1 MRANKRTT
9 TIKVFD
15 HLESGR
21 KQNLSKTF
29 TPSMLNFKK
38 TERPSVTSKN
48 TQLDGLDWDV
58 IFHGPETRN
67 TKKTLNKAAS
77 VPKRTIVSPK
87 DLNCLRMVFNSDKTP
102 TRNILSQL
110 QDKGQKCSHETLKTT
125 NASHD
130 LSSEMPCE
138 CQSATLSA
146 ARTSLEQIR
155 AEAKQC
161 FENSRSLINVSRK
174 KIKSSSISTDTR
186 KVVNGVPTEIQKE
199 ILEELTTSIQILNNR
214 LKSNEEAAF
223 LQEGENSML
232 KSEVTELQTKIAR
245 HKILMQNSPTVADCL
260 IKCEV
265 I

>member
-9 TIKVFD
+9 TIKIFD
-15 HLESGR
+15 HPEPGR

-38 TERPSVTSKN
+38 TDKPCAASRN
-48 TQLDGLDWDV
+48 TLLDGLDWDV

-67 TKKTLNKAAS
+67 TKKTLNKATS

-87 DLNCLRMVFNSDKTP
+87 DLNSLHMVFDSSRTSTKNLL
-102 TRNILSQL
+102 NQF
-110 QDKGQKCSHETLKTT
+110 QDKGQKCTHETLKTT

-130 LSSEMPCE
+130 LSSEIQFE

-174 KIKSSSISTDTR
+174 KIKSSSISSDTR
-186 KVVNGVPTEIQKE
+186 KGMNVVPTEIQKE

-214 LKSNEEAAF
+214 LKSNEEASC
-223 LQEGENSML
+223 LQDEENSML

-245 HKILMQNSPTVADCL
+245 HKILMQNSPTAADCL